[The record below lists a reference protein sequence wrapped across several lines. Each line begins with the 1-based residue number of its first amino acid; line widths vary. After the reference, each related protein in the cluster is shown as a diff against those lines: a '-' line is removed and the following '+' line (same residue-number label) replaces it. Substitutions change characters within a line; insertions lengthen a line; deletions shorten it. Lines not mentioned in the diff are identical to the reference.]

1 MVEVVN
7 LVVEEEED
15 DVAVG
20 RLVTPSVELPV
31 GRTLPSVLVATS
43 SGHSLSVSV
52 AGADVLRVVPPV
64 GLPVGVKVPSVL
76 VVLVVLVAMSSEHSL
91 SVSVAVSLEEVEVLV
106 EVMASEVLVDVGC
119 SSIEV
124 LVDVGCSSIEVLVE
138 VGCSSIEVLVVVG
151 CSSIEVLVEVGCSSI
166 EVLLVEVLVEVLKV
180 LDVLVV
186 VVETACSVSS
196 WYTLIPRTSQYVCA
210 NASGCHCTYL

>member
-15 DVAVG
+15 DIAVG

-64 GLPVGVKVPSVL
+64 GLPVGVKVPS
-76 VVLVVLVAMSSEHSL
+76 VLVVLVAMSSEHSL